1 MLSRRIEMA
10 LYWEGWRV
18 MRTSN
23 EMGAAVAAFTDSTGF
38 ASYS

>member
-10 LYWEGWRV
+10 LYWEGGRV

-23 EMGAAVAAFTDSTGF
+23 EMGATVVAFTDPTGF
-38 ASYS
+38 DSYS